1 MSEERKSAIRNAL
14 DQALNEGNVDSL
26 DELYAKDYVMHQ
38 PPLPDIVGLDA
49 YKEAIAGA
57 RRGLSGLCV
66 TVQEVIVDGDTAAVR
81 WTYEGTHSNH
91 WFVSATGKQ
100 VTVVGCTVSHWVDG
114 KIVEEW
120 YYGNILGLMQQLGVV
135 D

>member
-1 MSEERKSAIRNAL
+1 MSEERKSAIRGAL
-14 DQALNEGNVDSL
+14 DQALNEGNLDTL
-26 DELYAKDYVMHQ
+26 DELYVQDYVMHQ

-57 RRGLSGLCV
+57 RRGLSGPRV
-66 TVQEVIVDGDTAAVR
+66 TVQEVIVEGDTAAVR
-81 WTYEGTHSNH
+81 WTYEGTHSSD

-120 YYGNILGLMQQLGVV
+120 YYGDVLGLMQQLGVV